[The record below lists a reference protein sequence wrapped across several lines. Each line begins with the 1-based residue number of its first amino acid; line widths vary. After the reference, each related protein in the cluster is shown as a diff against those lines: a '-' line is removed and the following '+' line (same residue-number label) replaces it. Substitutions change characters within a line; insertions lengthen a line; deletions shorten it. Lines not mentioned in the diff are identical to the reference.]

1 MSFLWIVI
9 FGALWW
15 QGLRLLECLLQQH
28 AAPPSGTAQTV
39 PAPDVDTLMLELPN
53 APALSVQSYCGG
65 TPVVQPPA
73 QLPCPPASP
82 LEPTAT

>member
-1 MSFLWIVI
+1 MSFLWIII

-15 QGLRLLECLLQQH
+15 QGLRLLERILQQ

-39 PAPDVDTLMLELPN
+39 PAPEIDTLMLELPN
-53 APALSVQSYCGG
+53 APALSVQSYCAS
-65 TPVVQPPA
+65 TPVVQSPA